1 MKGKPEGYAHLTA
14 KIDQLKS
21 ELAQQRIAIA
31 EACGWRK
38 WKFGDPWRKG
48 LQLADQRFDGFIRR
62 VIKDAPANSKT
73 VLIDIDEMQTH
84 DVSDVISDYLPASH
98 WVRNDE
104 IRIFPPDYLN
114 DLNAMHDAENNLE
127 GMNKAEFAVQL
138 CRVAGKDWPNG
149 IGGGSFTHIHATAAQ
164 RAEAFLRAIGKWE
177 GE

>member
-1 MKGKPEGYAHLTA
+1 MKPE
-14 KIDQLKS
+14 
-21 ELAQQRIAIA
+21 QQRIAIA

-84 DVSDVISDYLPASH
+84 DASDVISDYLPASH

-104 IRIFPPDYLN
+104 IKIFPPDYLN
-114 DLNAMHDAENNLE
+114 DLNAMHEAENVLNTRELWE
-127 GMNKAEFAVQL
+127 IYKNHLLQWMTEPI
-138 CRVAGKDWPNG
+138 C
-149 IGGGSFTHIHATAAQ
+149 ATAAQ

>member
-1 MKGKPEGYAHLTA
+1 MKPE
-14 KIDQLKS
+14 
-21 ELAQQRIAIA
+21 QQRRAIA

-73 VLIDIDEMQTH
+73 VLINIDEMQTH

-114 DLNAMHDAENNLE
+114 DLNAMHEAEMILIRPNLYA
-127 GMNKAEFAVQL
+127 K
-138 CRVAGKDWPNG
+138 
-149 IGGGSFTHIHATAAQ
+149 GGWGTYLRHLSIVTDEQHPIDATAAQ